1 MVQMASVYRVCLYP
15 SLPAVEQRQGFSRS
29 LDFGSLGL
37 QAAEILV
44 WHSSQSLIVMMSPLL
59 LLLSW
64 LGHPPPNPTSAKTR
78 RYAPQR
84 NPVRCS
90 ASSCHFLNCLV
101 NLRRSLPFALKLTLM
116 AAGVQ

>member
-1 MVQMASVYRVCLYP
+1 MVQMASVYRVCLCP
-15 SLPAVEQRQGFSRS
+15 SLPAVELWWGFSRT
-29 LDFGSLGL
+29 LDLGSRGL

-44 WHSSQSLIVMMSPLL
+44 WHPSQSPIVMMSPLL

-64 LGHPPPNPTSAKTR
+64 PGHHPPNPTSAKTR

-84 NPVRCS
+84 SRVRCS

-101 NLRRSLPFALKLTLM
+101 
-116 AAGVQ
+116 

>member
-1 MVQMASVYRVCLYP
+1 MAQRASVYRVCLCP
-15 SLPAVEQRQGFSRS
+15 SLPAVEQRRGSSRS

-44 WHSSQSLIVMMSPLL
+44 WQPSQSLIVLMSPLL

-64 LGHPPPNPTSAKTR
+64 PGHHPPNPTSAKTR
-78 RYAPQR
+78 RCAPQR

-101 NLRRSLPFALKLTLM
+101 NLRRSLPFASKLTLM
-116 AAGVQ
+116 AAEVQ